1 MIHET
6 SDSKIQEALSI
17 LSNLDKDI
25 DKLGGQRALFVI
37 ADEISA
43 RKTNHQDRYN
53 DKYEQ
58 Q

>member
-25 DKLGGQRALFVI
+25 DKP
-37 ADEISA
+37 ES
-43 RKTNHQDRYN
+43 
-53 DKYEQ
+53 
-58 Q
+58 

>member
-25 DKLGGQRALFVI
+25 GKPG
-37 ADEISA
+37 S
-43 RKTNHQDRYN
+43 
-53 DKYEQ
+53 
-58 Q
+58 